1 MNRRESMTNPF
12 IRPNTKKPWW
22 SGVQAYRQ
30 TPWRVQLQWIVLFL
44 LGLVLVA
51 IVAAVYLSV
60 SAKSAQTGRDI
71 QSMQS
76 DSSDV
81 ENEIADL
88 NTKLAILTSASQ
100 MQKRAKE
107 MGFVPVSPVAETFLT
122 IPGYTGRQ
130 TAMMA
135 PPPGPSNVPTTL
147 IRPSYTQSLWE
158 WIFQGFLTNPLVQS
172 QVKP

>member
-1 MNRRESMTNPF
+1 
-12 IRPNTKKPWW
+12 
-22 SGVQAYRQ
+22 
-30 TPWRVQLQWIVLFL
+30 
-44 LGLVLVA
+44 
-51 IVAAVYLSV
+51 
-60 SAKSAQTGRDI
+60 
-71 QSMQS
+71 
-76 DSSDV
+76 
-81 ENEIADL
+81 
-88 NTKLAILTSASQ
+88 
-100 MQKRAKE
+100 